1 MININYKK
9 GTKFY
14 VKEDGYNLGLA
25 SLKND
30 DILVLHHMSECVVD
44 PQGKVMKRWSKVKN
58 MEDTEVLCL
67 TKDVTY
73 TIDENDFVAY
83 VDKDEIEYVKDISTK
98 FIELVHTSNVF
109 ISKGKVI
116 KNIYIVYD
124 TETIDSL
131 AGVLDLVKVEINN
144 SKETKE
150 VLYNDIIN
158 LIKVTKGG
166 KVSYHFEINENYD
179 EKQVVD
185 TIEHL
190 YTSGVTRFETD
201 NLVVTDIHDFITN
214 ELSLDSTIKQEDL
227 INLFKSFN
235 LLLKDNLVEIDCD
248 TTDNLVDTFK
258 KLDIDSKLNV
268 IFEMLNKVIVK

>member
-1 MININYKK
+1 MINITYKQ
-9 GTKFY
+9 GTEFY
-14 VKEDGYNLGLA
+14 VNEDDYNIGLGL
-25 SLKND
+25 LKNN

-44 PQGKVMKRWSKVKN
+44 PQGKTIKIWSKVKN
-58 MEDTEVLCL
+58 MEDTEVLHL

-73 TIDENDFVAY
+73 TIDESDFVAY
-83 VDKDEIEYVKDISTK
+83 VDKDKIEYVKDIGTR
-98 FIELVHTSNVF
+98 FTEILAHTSDVF
-109 ISKGKVI
+109 ISKGKII
-116 KNIYIVYD
+116 KNIYMVYD
-124 TETIDSL
+124 EDTIDSL
-131 AGVLDLVKVEINN
+131 AETLGLVKVIPN
-144 SKETKE
+144 KETKE

-166 KVSYHFEINENYD
+166 EVSYHSEINENYG
-179 EKQVVD
+179 EKQVTD

-190 YTSGVTRFETD
+190 YNSGVTRFETD

-227 INLFKSFN
+227 IDLFKSFN

-258 KLDIDSKLNV
+258 TLDIDSKLNV